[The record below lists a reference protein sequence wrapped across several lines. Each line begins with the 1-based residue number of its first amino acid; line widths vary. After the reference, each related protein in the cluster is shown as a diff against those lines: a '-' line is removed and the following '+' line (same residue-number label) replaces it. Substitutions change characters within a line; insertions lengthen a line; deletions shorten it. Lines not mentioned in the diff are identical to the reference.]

1 MAPVVIGSPRT
12 AGPPPRDVLRLA
24 LPSARRGPADEE
36 VGEPAVHDLRVLD
49 VGEMAARVEPA
60 HGGAREAL
68 GRLRAVGGGDGG
80 VLAAVGGG
88 DGQVEGG
95 DGAPV
100 GGSSLDEA
108 GGGPARRGRRRRGRT
123 R

>member
-1 MAPVVIGSPRT
+1 MGPCVRGSPRT
-12 AGPPPRDVLRLA
+12 GGPPPRDVLRLA
-24 LPSARRGPADEE
+24 LPSGGRGPADEE

-80 VLAAVGGG
+80 ILAAVDEE

-100 GGSSLDEA
+100 VGASLDEV
-108 GGGPARRGRRRRGRT
+108 G
-123 R
+123 